1 MSDRSG
7 RRLSPFRV
15 VLALLVVAVVVGT
28 GLFGA
33 QWWAAQALPGGAK
46 PWFGAYVDVT
56 AQPVYAFE
64 QPSAGT
70 KGNVVLSFVVASR
83 SGPCTPSWGSAYSL
97 AAAAGELDLDRR
109 IARLR
114 QLSGD
119 VAVSFGGQA
128 NQELALTCTD
138 PARLMA
144 AYRSVVERYTIS
156 TVDFDLEGAA
166 LADPASEVRRAHVIA
181 ALQQERQ
188 RAGKP
193 LAVWVTL
200 PVSPTGLTPEGTD
213 AVARLLAAHVD
224 LAGVDVMTMD
234 YGGSL
239 PAGTSMLA
247 GSEQALEATHR
258 QLGILYDRAHL
269 HQTDAGV
276 WTRIGATP
284 MIGQNDIAGEIF
296 TPGAAAALNGFARA
310 HHLGRVSMWSAN
322 RDATCGSNWVD
333 VRIVSVACSGV
344 DESTTTFAGTLG
356 KGFTGR
362 IAGAAVRRTT
372 PQPTVT
378 PSPDQASSSPYPI
391 WSRSSVYL
399 AGTKVSWHHE
409 VFVAKWWTR
418 GDVPDDPVL
427 QSFQTPWQLVGP
439 VLPGDRPAP
448 RPSLPVGLF
457 PQWSGTKDYQTG
469 AHVLLNGVPF
479 EAKWWNTGESP
490 AAAAVNPDGSPWA
503 QLTEAQAL
511 AVRPTR
517 SPSPSPSPS
526 P

>member
-1 MSDRSG
+1 MSQRSG

-15 VLALLVVAVVVGT
+15 VLAVLVVGAVAGSV
-28 GLFGA
+28 LFGA
-33 QWWAAQALPGGAK
+33 QWWAAQAIPDGAK
-46 PWFGAYVDVT
+46 PWFGAYADVT

-83 SGPCTPSWGSAYSL
+83 TSGCAPSWGSAFSL
-97 AAAAGELDLDRR
+97 AAAGEQLDLDRR

-138 PARLMA
+138 PAQLLA
-144 AYRSVVERYTIS
+144 AYRSVVERYGIS
-156 TVDFDLEGAA
+156 TVDFDLEGGA
-166 LADPASEVRRAHVIA
+166 LEDPASQGRRAAAIA

-188 RAGKP
+188 RAGKD

-200 PVSPTGLTPEGTD
+200 PVAPTGLTQEGTD

-224 LAGVDVMTMD
+224 LAGVNVMTMD

-239 PAGTSMLA
+239 PEGTSMLA

-258 QLGILYDRAHL
+258 QLGILYDHAHL
-269 HQTDAGV
+269 HQTDAGI

-284 MIGQNDIAGEIF
+284 MIGQNDVAGEIF
-296 TPGAAAALNGFARA
+296 TPAAAAALNGFARG

-333 VRIVSVACSGV
+333 VRVVSVACSGV
-344 DESTTTFAGTLG
+344 DESAATFAGTLS
-356 KGFTGR
+356 KGFVGR
-362 IAGAAVRRTT
+362 IGAAVRRTT
-372 PQPTVT
+372 PQPTET
-378 PSPDQASSSPYPI
+378 PAPDDPSSSPYPI

-448 RPSLPVGLF
+448 KPSLPAGLF
-457 PQWSGTKDYQTG
+457 PEWSGTKDYQTG
-469 AHVLLNGVPF
+469 AHVLLDGVPY

-511 AVRPTR
+511 AVRATR
-517 SPSPSPSPS
+517 SPSPSPSP
-526 P
+526 